1 MRIGDKAGRTRT
13 VTPPG
18 IMLERPGAIDT
29 GHRQV
34 LEWVDPWMSR

>member
-13 VTPPG
+13 ITALG
-18 IMLERPGAIDT
+18 SMLDRPGGIDT
-29 GHRQV
+29 WHRQL